1 MPCGAAVV
9 THHDIPVAQ
18 QRIIRE
24 SKHVLRGIGLLIIDL
39 AMVLDLQCVDRMQAS
54 AIVISAL
61 SAIVAAGCS
70 GSGSRG
76 VPDADTGSGE
86 VTIEG
91 QQVVISGFQS
101 FNFQG
106 VDNLSI
112 KFTGTEI
119 AVGSDLVISATH
131 VGAGCDNTTNFITYR
146 PMSAP
151 QYMPSSTV
159 DPACGLTIEAI
170 SAAGGRIRGNFSGT
184 LHSINS
190 IPATTRMVAATF
202 DVPVPL

>member
-1 MPCGAAVV
+1 VELAFVNV
-9 THHDIPVAQ
+9 
-18 QRIIRE
+18 
-24 SKHVLRGIGLLIIDL
+24 DL
-39 AMVLDLQCVDRMQAS
+39 AVVLDLQCVDRMQAS

-70 GSGSRG
+70 ASGSGSGSRG
-76 VPDADTGSGE
+76 VPDADTGSAQ
-86 VTIEG
+86 VTIDG

-112 KFTGTEI
+112 KLTGTGI
-119 AVGSDLVISATH
+119 AVGSDLAISATH

-159 DPACGLTIEAI
+159 DPTCGLTIEAI
-170 SAAGGRIRGNFSGT
+170 SAAGGRIRGKFSGT

-190 IPATTRMVAATF
+190 SPATTRVVAAMF
-202 DVPVPL
+202 DVPVRR

>member
-1 MPCGAAVV
+1 VELAFVIV
-9 THHDIPVAQ
+9 
-18 QRIIRE
+18 
-24 SKHVLRGIGLLIIDL
+24 DL

-61 SAIVAAGCS
+61 SAIVVAGCS
-70 GSGSRG
+70 GSGSGGGGSG
-76 VPDADTGSGE
+76 VPDADMRAAQ
-86 VTIEG
+86 VTIDG
-91 QQVVISGFQS
+91 QQVVLSGFQS

-112 KFTGTEI
+112 KFTGTGI
-119 AVGSDLVISATH
+119 AVGSDLIISATH
-131 VGAGCDNTTNFITYR
+131 IGAGCDNTANFITYR

-159 DPACGLTIEAI
+159 DPACGLTIEEI
-170 SAAGGRIRGNFSGT
+170 SATGGLIRGNFSGT

-190 IPATTRMVAATF
+190 SPATTRVVAATF
-202 DVPVPL
+202 AVPVPL

>member
-1 MPCGAAVV
+1 VELAFVIV
-9 THHDIPVAQ
+9 
-18 QRIIRE
+18 
-24 SKHVLRGIGLLIIDL
+24 DL

-54 AIVISAL
+54 SIVISAL
-61 SAIVAAGCS
+61 SAILAAGCS
-70 GSGSRG
+70 GSDRGSSG
-76 VPDADTGSGE
+76 VPDAGTGSAQ
-86 VTIEG
+86 VTIDG

-106 VDNLSI
+106 VDNVSI
-112 KFTGTEI
+112 KFTGTGI
-119 AVGSDLVISATH
+119 AVGSDLAISATH

-170 SAAGGRIRGNFSGT
+170 SSAGGRIRGNFSGT

-190 IPATTRMVAATF
+190 SPATTRVVAATF
-202 DVPVPL
+202 DVPVPGVR

>member
-1 MPCGAAVV
+1 MIV
-9 THHDIPVAQ
+9 
-18 QRIIRE
+18 
-24 SKHVLRGIGLLIIDL
+24 DL
-39 AMVLDLQCVDRMQAS
+39 AMALDLQRGDRMQVR
-54 AIVISAL
+54 AIVISVL

-70 GSGSRG
+70 GSSG
-76 VPDADTGSGE
+76 VPDADTGSAQ
-86 VTIEG
+86 VTIDG
-91 QQVVISGFQS
+91 QQVAISGFQT

-112 KFTGTEI
+112 NFTGTGI
-119 AVGSDLVISATH
+119 AVGSDLHISATH
-131 VGAGCDNTTNFITYR
+131 VGAGCDNTANYITYR

-170 SAAGGRIRGNFSGT
+170 SATGGRIRGNFSGT

-190 IPATTRMVAATF
+190 SPATIRVVAATF
-202 DVPVPL
+202 DVPIPL

>member
-1 MPCGAAVV
+1 VELAFVIV
-9 THHDIPVAQ
+9 
-18 QRIIRE
+18 
-24 SKHVLRGIGLLIIDL
+24 DL

-70 GSGSRG
+70 GSGSSGVPDAGSG
-76 VPDADTGSGE
+76 VPDADTKSAQ
-86 VTIEG
+86 VTIDG

-106 VDNLSI
+106 VDNVSI
-112 KFTGTEI
+112 KFTGTGI
-119 AVGSDLVISATH
+119 AVGSDLDISATH
-131 VGAGCDNTTNFITYR
+131 VGAGCDNTMNFITYR

-159 DPACGLTIEAI
+159 DPACGLTISAI

-190 IPATTRMVAATF
+190 SPATTRVVTATF
-202 DVPVPL
+202 DVPVPM

>member
-1 MPCGAAVV
+1 MVRHSCRATA
-9 THHDIPVAQ
+9 DNQ
-18 QRIIRE
+18 E
-24 SKHVLRGIGLLIIDL
+24 SRSTYCVELAFVIVDL

-70 GSGSRG
+70 GSGSSGVPDAGSG
-76 VPDADTGSGE
+76 VPDADTKSAQ
-86 VTIEG
+86 VTIDG
-91 QQVVISGFQS
+91 QQVVISGFLS
-101 FNFQG
+101 FDFQG
-106 VDNLSI
+106 VDNVSI
-112 KFTGTEI
+112 KFTGTGI
-119 AVGSDLVISATH
+119 AVGSDLLISATH
-131 VGAGCDNTTNFITYR
+131 VGAGCENTTNFITYR

-170 SAAGGRIRGNFSGT
+170 SAAGGRIRGSFSGT

-190 IPATTRMVAATF
+190 SPATTRVVTATF
-202 DVPVPL
+202 DVPVH

>member
-1 MPCGAAVV
+1 VELAFVIV
-9 THHDIPVAQ
+9 
-18 QRIIRE
+18 
-24 SKHVLRGIGLLIIDL
+24 DL
-39 AMVLDLQCVDRMQAS
+39 ALALDLQFVDCMQAS
-54 AIVISAL
+54 AIVISSL

-70 GSGSRG
+70 GSSGSSG
-76 VPDADTGSGE
+76 VPDANLGSAQ
-86 VTIEG
+86 VTIDG
-91 QQVVISGFQS
+91 QQVVISEFQS

-112 KFTGTEI
+112 KFTGTGI
-119 AVGSDLVISATH
+119 AVGSDLIISATH
-131 VGAGCDNTTNFITYR
+131 VGAGCDNTMNFITYR

-190 IPATTRMVAATF
+190 SPATTRVVAATF

>member
-1 MPCGAAVV
+1 VELAFVIV
-9 THHDIPVAQ
+9 
-18 QRIIRE
+18 
-24 SKHVLRGIGLLIIDL
+24 DL
-39 AMVLDLQCVDRMQAS
+39 ALVLDLQCVDRMQAN

-70 GSGSRG
+70 GSGSSG
-76 VPDADTGSGE
+76 VPDADTGSAQ
-86 VTIEG
+86 VTIDG

-112 KFTGTEI
+112 KFTGTGI
-119 AVGSDLVISATH
+119 AVGSDLAISATH
-131 VGAGCDNTTNFITYR
+131 VGAGCDNTTNFNTYR

-190 IPATTRMVAATF
+190 SPATTRVVAATF